1 MKRKLLLAL
10 LISTETMMCIT
21 LGVLLAKTIREDDNN
36 SSIIIIEQPIEYNIN
51 SNNSYDDSYNYEG
64 EEVDAITE
72 EEEGEA
78 VVANEYREEDSA
90 VDDIIIEEDKTI
102 NTEVESNV
110 KKEDEVIK
118 YIYKDEVED
127 KVVEIAPEVVEDE
140 VDDAVVEVKHIVK
153 PKKQEEKEEEREIIH
168 TYEECPFIGKTLT
181 PQERLEASKRY
192 ACACVH

>member
-10 LISTETMMCIT
+10 LISTETMICIT
-21 LGVLLAKTIREDDNN
+21 LGVVLAKTIREEDR
-36 SSIIIIEQPIEYNIN
+36 SIIIIEQPIEYNIN

-64 EEVDAITE
+64 DDMNEVIEEGEVDAII
-72 EEEGEA
+72 
-78 VVANEYREEDSA
+78 EEDR
-90 VDDIIIEEDKTI
+90 VEDEVIDDIIIEEDKTI
-102 NTEVESNV
+102 NTEVESNI

-118 YIYKDEVED
+118 YIYEEEAEVE
-127 KVVEIAPEVVEDE
+127 VVEIAPEEDV

-153 PKKQEEKEEEREIIH
+153 AKKQEEKKEEREIIH

>member
-10 LISTETMMCIT
+10 LISTETMICIT
-21 LGVLLAKTIREDDNN
+21 LGVVLAKTIREEDR
-36 SSIIIIEQPIEYNIN
+36 SIIIIEQPIEYNIN

-64 EEVDAITE
+64 DDMNEVIEEGEVDAII
-72 EEEGEA
+72 
-78 VVANEYREEDSA
+78 EEDR
-90 VDDIIIEEDKTI
+90 VEDEVIDDIIIEEDKTI

-110 KKEDEVIK
+110 KKEDEVVK
-118 YIYKDEVED
+118 YIYEEEDED
-127 KVVEIAPEVVEDE
+127 KVEDE
-140 VDDAVVEVKHIVK
+140 VEAVVKIAPEEDVVVKHIVK
-153 PKKQEEKEEEREIIH
+153 AKKQEEKKEEREIIH

>member
-10 LISTETMMCIT
+10 LISTETMICIT
-21 LGVLLAKTIREDDNN
+21 LGVVLAKTIREEDR
-36 SSIIIIEQPIEYNIN
+36 SIIIIEQPIEYNIN

-64 EEVDAITE
+64 GDEVDEVIEEGEVDAII
-72 EEEGEA
+72 
-78 VVANEYREEDSA
+78 EEDRVEDEV

-102 NTEVESNV
+102 NTEVESNI

-118 YIYKDEVED
+118 YIYEEEDE
-127 KVVEIAPEVVEDE
+127 VVEIAPEED
-140 VDDAVVEVKHIVK
+140 VVEVKHIVK
-153 PKKQEEKEEEREIIH
+153 AKKQEEKKEEREIIH

>member
-10 LISTETMMCIT
+10 LISTETMICIT
-21 LGVLLAKTIREDDNN
+21 LGVVLAKTIREED
-36 SSIIIIEQPIEYNIN
+36 SRSIIIIEQPIEYNIN

-64 EEVDAITE
+64 DDIDAEEEVDD
-72 EEEGEA
+72 
-78 VVANEYREEDSA
+78 VREEISA
-90 VDDIIIEEDKTI
+90 DDDIIIKEDKTI

-110 KKEDEVIK
+110 KKRDEVVK
-118 YIYKDEVED
+118 YIYKDTVEVE
-127 KVVEIAPEVVEDE
+127 EEAEIIAPEVIEED
-140 VDDAVVEVKHIVK
+140 VVEVKHIVK

>member
-10 LISTETMMCIT
+10 LISTETMICIT
-21 LGVLLAKTIREDDNN
+21 LGAVLAKTIREDD
-36 SSIIIIEQPIEYNIN
+36 SRSIIIIEQPIEYNIN

-64 EEVDAITE
+64 DDIDAEEEVDD
-72 EEEGEA
+72 
-78 VVANEYREEDSA
+78 VREEISA
-90 VDDIIIEEDKTI
+90 DDDIIIKEDKAI

-110 KKEDEVIK
+110 KKRDEDVK
-118 YIYKDEVED
+118 YIYKDTVEVE
-127 KVVEIAPEVVEDE
+127 EEAEIIAPEVIEEE
-140 VDDAVVEVKHIVK
+140 VIEVKHIVK
-153 PKKQEEKEEEREIIH
+153 PKKQEEKKEEREIIH